1 MKTKLEQLTMAEF
14 IELMCG
20 NTDVLLGKHEMGNE
34 HNLTIATRD
43 ILYEY
48 KAISDPAGV
57 GAFISQ
63 TEKYIKARMSVIL
76 YTMCENLIAIK
87 RHDMVNEILGEYIKS
102 FRTMPAKRLENE
114 VRSRLAKAKKSVADH
129 EKESAVPDVD
139 LRNQFGEQVAALM
152 AYYKFQIDIDT
163 MKASIYAHLV
173 CRYNKEMKAKIA
185 ALKK

>member
-57 GAFISQ
+57 EAFISQ

-76 YTMCENLIAIK
+76 YTMCEI
-87 RHDMVNEILGEYIKS
+87 
-102 FRTMPAKRLENE
+102 
-114 VRSRLAKAKKSVADH
+114 
-129 EKESAVPDVD
+129 
-139 LRNQFGEQVAALM
+139 
-152 AYYKFQIDIDT
+152 
-163 MKASIYAHLV
+163 
-173 CRYNKEMKAKIA
+173 
-185 ALKK
+185 